1 MAIKPKRAGD
11 EASRRSWHTA
21 PHLHPLPKAEGT
33 REHVRIGMLVCS
45 ALVLIACGSSPGAA
59 ACRDQEMVRGFMP
72 AAYAAA
78 SDAMLQYFGHNFFQI
93 TTDKGT
99 KIVTDPLAPGM
110 YPTPSLAPHA
120 VTVGR
125 EHPNHNYVQ
134 LAHGDPLILRGL
146 ATNGTE
152 WNRVRTKVR
161 EVSISNIPI
170 YQNGVMGA
178 IKGSAFLFELETLCI
193 VHLGDLSH
201 TLTPEQIQQI
211 GRVDVAL
218 VPISGVYTMG
228 PETAREVLQQLQP
241 KIAIPM
247 HYRNN
252 LALVDTFVQGLPT
265 RRLDSDTLL
274 VSKASLP
281 TATEVVVLRPFGTRQ

>member
-1 MAIKPKRAGD
+1 MVVPCRWRA
-11 EASRRSWHTA
+11 
-21 PHLHPLPKAEGT
+21 PLGQHYPL
-33 REHVRIGMLVCS
+33 LVCL
-45 ALVLIACGSSPGAA
+45 ALGLIACASSPVVA
-59 ACRDQEMVRGFMP
+59 ACRDQEMARGFMP
-72 AAYAAA
+72 VAYAAA
-78 SDAMLQYFGHNFFQI
+78 SDAVLQYFGHNFFQI

-99 KIVTDPLAPGM
+99 KMVTDPLAPGM
-110 YPTPSLAPHA
+110 YPTPSLAPHV
-120 VTVGR
+120 VTIGR

-134 LAHGDPLILRGL
+134 LAQGNPLILRGL
-146 ATNGTE
+146 TANGAE
-152 WNRVRTKVR
+152 WNRVRTKVH

-170 YQNGVMGA
+170 YQNGVVGA
-178 IKGSAFLFELETLCI
+178 IKGAAFLFELETLCI

-201 TLTPEQIQQI
+201 TLTPEQSQQI
-211 GRVDVAL
+211 GRVDIAL
-218 VPISGVYTMG
+218 VPIGGVYTMG

-265 RRLDSDTLL
+265 RRLESDTLF

-281 TATEVVVLRPFGTRQ
+281 IATEVVVLQPLGTRQ